1 MTDHES
7 TTIEPED
14 GRLRPL
20 LGTLLMRARLPLI
33 LLFAVATAFFAWQ
46 ASQLQPDASFEKML
60 PTSHPYIQNFL
71 KRQDEL
77 KGLGNSVRI
86 IVESREGDIFTAE
99 FQDLLKQITDEVF
112 YVNGV
117 DRSALQSLWTPNT
130 RWMEVTEEGFVGG
143 AVIPDDY
150 DGSERTLAKLR
161 ENVLKSGQIGR
172 IVANDFQSTIIVAP
186 LIEIDPNTGERLDY
200 AQFSRDLEEMVRD
213 KYQSDDKIGRASCR
227 ERV

>member
-7 TTIEPED
+7 TTLEPED

-33 LLFAVATAFFAWQ
+33 LLFAAATVFFAWQ

-71 KRQDEL
+71 NRQDDL

-86 IVESREGDIFTAE
+86 IVESRNGDIFTAE

-130 RWMEVTEEGFVGG
+130 RWMEVTEEGCGHPRRLRRQRTHPGQAARKRAQVG
-143 AVIPDDY
+143 ADRAYRRQRFSVHDYCCAPDR
-150 DGSERTLAKLR
+150 DGPE
-161 ENVLKSGQIGR
+161 
-172 IVANDFQSTIIVAP
+172 
-186 LIEIDPNTGERLDY
+186 Y
-200 AQFSRDLEEMVRD
+200 
-213 KYQSDDKIGRASCR
+213 GRAARLRTVLARPGRDGAR
-227 ERV
+227 EVPV